1 MIYTIYDEGN
11 HAACYPVSEW
21 LDLLSSSIEISEK
34 EPEFSLH
41 FVTDDEIR
49 ELNRTY
55 RDKDEPTDVLTF
67 AFNDGD
73 EFPEIDEETKD
84 LGDIFISLESMR
96 RNAESFSVEP
106 EEELKRLIIHGLL
119 HLSGKDHETNDFS
132 SEPMLIEQEELM
144 KRLGWK
150 A

>member
-1 MIYTIYDEGN
+1 MMIYTIYDEGN

-55 RDKDEPTDVLTF
+55 RDKDEPTDV
-67 AFNDGD
+67 DGQPGPALPV
-73 EFPEIDEETKD
+73 E
-84 LGDIFISLESMR
+84 LGCRHGAIRLVMPQ
-96 RNAESFSVEP
+96 VE
-106 EEELKRLIIHGLL
+106 R
-119 HLSGKDHETNDFS
+119 
-132 SEPMLIEQEELM
+132 
-144 KRLGWK
+144 
-150 A
+150 

>member
-49 ELNRTY
+49 
-55 RDKDEPTDVLTF
+55 
-67 AFNDGD
+67 
-73 EFPEIDEETKD
+73 
-84 LGDIFISLESMR
+84 
-96 RNAESFSVEP
+96 
-106 EEELKRLIIHGLL
+106 LILL
-119 HLSGKDHETNDFS
+119 HEITHAGRNDVFLKIFMEVMNGLNWFNPLFYMVKKS
-132 SEPMLIEQEELM
+132 VSKYYATLIGIA
-144 KRLGWK
+144 KHPDP
-150 A
+150 

>member
-73 EFPEIDEETKD
+73 EFPEIDEETED

-96 RNAESFSVEP
+96 RNAESFFDSSA
-106 EEELKRLIIHGLL
+106 LL
-119 HLSGKDHETNDFS
+119 MHVKTGHI
-132 SEPMLIEQEELM
+132 SECG
-144 KRLGWK
+144 RYAAAYG
-150 A
+150 